1 MNSVT
6 VGANGWWFVGSR
18 LAAFDHALAKQLTM
32 DASFV
37 VKQGLAF
44 RDLMPLYQ
52 LSIAM
57 AAGASLRYVATV
69 DLRVRVFCGQD
80 VVVTMTV
87 STPRRIRITTGNC
100 FAVNAVGI
108 GLENPC
114 FEARSPRQ
122 LSLQVTSPTFNFLSV
137 SGMGQLGWVNVIV
150 AIGATQLPV
159 NGFAKGFFVNINASL
174 APANIKA
181 VDVGIAMTLLTSP
194 DFLLSRQL
202 DLRAGHSD
210 PLPPND
216 CQKPKDKQDTCQ
228 RNLTHNLTC
237 APPESAF

>member
-57 AAGASLRYVATV
+57 AAGTSLRYVSAV
-69 DLRVRVFCGQD
+69 DLRVWVFCGQD
-80 VVVTMTV
+80 VVVTVTV
-87 STPRRIRITTGNC
+87 GASRCIGVTACNC
-100 FAVNAVGI
+100 FAVNAVGV
-108 GLENPC
+108 GLENRH
-114 FEARSPRQ
+114 FESRSPRQ
-122 LSLQVTSPTFNFLSV
+122 RSFQVTSPAFNLLSV
-137 SGMGQLGWVNVIV
+137 SGMGQLGWVNIVV
-150 AIGATQLPV
+150 AIGAAQLPV
-159 NGFAKGFFVNINASL
+159 DGFAKGFLVNINASL
-174 APANIKA
+174 APTNIKT
-181 VDVGIAMTLLTSP
+181 VNVWVAMTFLTSP
-194 DFLLSRQL
+194 DFLLNRQL

-228 RNLTHNLTC
+228 RDLTHNLTC